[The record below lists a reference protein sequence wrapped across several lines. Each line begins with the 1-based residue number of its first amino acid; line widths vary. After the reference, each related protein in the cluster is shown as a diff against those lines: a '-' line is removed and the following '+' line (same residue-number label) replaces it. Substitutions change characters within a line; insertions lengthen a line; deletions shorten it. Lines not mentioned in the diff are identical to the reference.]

1 MPKKSSKKKPEGWS
15 EFDSLA
21 RKLAQVPKSE
31 AVKEDE
37 AKPTKKTPKK

>member
-1 MPKKSSKKKPEGWS
+1 MKKKAAKKPAGWN

-21 RKLAQVPKSE
+21 KRLIE
-31 AVKEDE
+31 VKKTDVMKGDE